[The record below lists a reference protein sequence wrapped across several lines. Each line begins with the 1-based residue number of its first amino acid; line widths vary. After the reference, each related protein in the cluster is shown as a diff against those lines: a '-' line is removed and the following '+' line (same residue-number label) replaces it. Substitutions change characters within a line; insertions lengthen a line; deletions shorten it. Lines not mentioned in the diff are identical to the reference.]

1 ATDVTFDGLA
11 ATSVLVVNGTT
22 VTAITPAH
30 VNGAVDVVIL
40 TPQGSATLADGYT
53 YTGPT
58 ITEID
63 WTTGSEVGGLGVT
76 VTGTGLTGATSLTF
90 DGYAATSV
98 NVVNATTVTAVTPA
112 HVAGAVDVA
121 IATPEGEATLINGFI
136 YVATAVGQRAFGG
149 IIAALDEATRTSTSS
164 PRWRTTARQFS
175 GAASE
180 PLLDR
185 APRARPMAQRTRRP
199 SSQRS
204 ATMAESPM
212 PHKSA
217 TTTRST
223 HRGTPPARPGTSAT
237 TTGSSRRTA
246 DREASSRPSIGIS
259 H

>member
-149 IIAALDEATRTSTSS
+149 IIAALDEGNPNLNLIAAVADNSTAIQWGGFGAIVGSS
-164 PRWRTTARQFS
+164 AQSPTD
-175 GAASE
+175 GAAN
-180 PLLDR
+180 
-185 APRARPMAQRTRRP
+185 
-199 SSQRS
+199 
-204 ATMAESPM
+204 
-212 PHKSA
+212 
-217 TTTRST
+217 
-223 HRGTPPARPGTSAT
+223 
-237 TTGSSRRTA
+237 TA
-246 DREASSRPSIGIS
+246 AIVTALGNHGGVPY
-259 H
+259 